1 MREETPAERSRREGG
16 TFDNQGRLLD
26 QRSQIERQPAIR
38 TDQLRRDQSPSYG
51 VGPGLNIIRRP

>member
-1 MREETPAERSRREGG
+1 M
-16 TFDNQGRLLD
+16 FDNQGRLLD